1 MAIVGF
7 GIAFAGYSLIYYG
20 LTQVRGFNFGFLDL
34 VIPGRF
40 ASVASNPKDGVR
52 DNGSPG
58 SVGGAAVAPG
68 NTAGAEPK
76 ITQTP
81 APAGASPN
89 SSAANQGRTSGSPGV
104 GVTQTKPGYLA

>member
-40 ASVASNPKDGVR
+40 ASVASNPRDGVR

-76 ITQTP
+76 ITQTGP
-81 APAGASPN
+81 
-89 SSAANQGRTSGSPGV
+89 NQGTTSGSPGV